1 MIRGGRLSA
10 PDPLLPMSILHP
22 SISLLVP
29 LLLTACQTVE
39 TDPYASVAADKAGY
53 RVMGAPAA
61 SARAYSIP
69 ASADA
74 DDLAAAALR
83 HHPSLQATRARVTAL
98 EQSAIQHRSLPDPSA
113 SVGTGQMAETAA
125 GQVVGT
131 VGVQQRIPFPGK
143 RSSRALIAL
152 RQADAMRAQLKVQE
166 LALAERVRN
175 AYWDTYAA
183 NRTLAIVSESKDLL
197 TTLRE
202 SVETRIAANKASQQ
216 DLLKLG
222 NEITRLDQ
230 RLATAAGRAK
240 AANATLNALLY
251 RPSGA
256 SLPTPRA
263 GGIPQYGSA
272 AALFDR
278 AQNRH
283 PEVLSAKARISA
295 AENGVRLAQLQKRP
309 DLTAGVSWSAVSDDG
324 LAPSAN
330 GRDQFMGTLGMTL
343 PIWGR
348 KNKAAEQEAAANLSA
363 EQSTLASTRASL
375 QQRIGAS
382 HARHSAE
389 QANLSLY
396 SDRLIPDARQSFD
409 LAVTG
414 YQTDSASF
422 LDVIDA
428 WRQLLGYRLDREE
441 NRARVGQADS
451 ALRFSAGLP

>member
-251 RPSGA
+251 RDLQTLFALLGPIVA
-256 SLPTPRA
+256 STAPTRSHLDA
-263 GGIPQYGSA
+263 RSDRSRA
-272 AALFDR
+272 AAGHR
-278 AQNRH
+278 C
-283 PEVLSAKARISA
+283 AKC
-295 AENGVRLAQLQKRP
+295 
-309 DLTAGVSWSAVSDDG
+309 
-324 LAPSAN
+324 
-330 GRDQFMGTLGMTL
+330 
-343 PIWGR
+343 
-348 KNKAAEQEAAANLSA
+348 
-363 EQSTLASTRASL
+363 
-375 QQRIGAS
+375 
-382 HARHSAE
+382 
-389 QANLSLY
+389 
-396 SDRLIPDARQSFD
+396 
-409 LAVTG
+409 
-414 YQTDSASF
+414 
-422 LDVIDA
+422 
-428 WRQLLGYRLDREE
+428 
-441 NRARVGQADS
+441 
-451 ALRFSAGLP
+451 